1 LSSETHR
8 YTPVELDTLW
18 HSLGVVDAL
27 GQTVGLTLMPPED
40 RPGPSLDMHMSAL
53 SLSGCDVELIKPI
66 AQGGMAEVFLAKQRG
81 MEREVAVKRLK
92 PSVDSLASRAGLL
105 REARLTGQLEHPNV
119 IPVHTL
125 GAAADGGP
133 MLVMKHIDGITWRQF
148 IDAPDARADALT
160 GDTPFA
166 KHLDVLMQ
174 VAKAV
179 HYAHSRGVVHRDIKP
194 ENVMIGRF
202 GDVYLLDWGIAV
214 RLDPAPQIRLDG
226 IAGTPGYM
234 APEMVGTADMPISPL
249 TDVFLM
255 GAVLHELIT
264 GKPPNNAQTVHQAL
278 HQAYR
283 AAPPKFGPDV
293 STDLASI
300 CWRAMAR
307 EPSERFAD
315 AETFRQA
322 LLTHLSNRESAVIAH
337 EAQRRLMRLRRAVK
351 AEAPD
356 PAEVYRA
363 YGAARFGFEQ
373 ALRRWPDNLNAS
385 RGQQHTLEC
394 MIEFALDQG
403 HPDTAEALT
412 TELGTRNPRLEARIA
427 VGFRRQAAHTQE
439 LLTLRALEHQ
449 SDPEIGARTRSRV
462 ALSLGAVLGVLAM
475 VGGEVVRRY
484 LPAGVEPIHYL
495 PHGLLLFLITAGF
508 LFANRRVLTQT
519 QHNQRIGQM
528 TLLMMGG
535 GAVVFRAVVVLAG
548 LPIAKML
555 PLELVLYAVAIA
567 MMGFATHRR
576 LALAALPALLGAGA
590 MIVWPHWSFEIA
602 GATVFTA
609 LAVMAAV
616 WQREAG
622 QTLDDRPSPR
632 SSGVIAPAPAHRRA
646 LTADG
651 MPALTVDGMRALSM
665 RDTAHGATRRPRQ
678 TAERAALTRST
689 APPSSDPPSTPPSQR
704 PPASS

>member
-1 LSSETHR
+1 MNSETHR
-8 YTPVELDTLW
+8 YTPIELDKLW
-18 HSLGVVDAL
+18 RSLGVVDAL
-27 GQTVGLTLMPPED
+27 GQTVGLTITPPED
-40 RPGPSLDMHMSAL
+40 QPGKSLDMRL
-53 SLSGCDVELIKPI
+53 NDLRQNGCDVELISPI
-66 AQGGMAEVFLAKQRG
+66 AKGGMAEVHLARQRG
-81 MEREVAVKRLK
+81 MEREVAIKRLK
-92 PSVDSLASRAGLL
+92 PTVDSPSSRARLL

-125 GAAADGGP
+125 GVTEDGGP

-179 HYAHSRGVVHRDIKP
+179 HYAHRRGVVHRDIKP

-214 RLDPAPQIRLDG
+214 RLGPKPKVRSQG
-226 IAGTPGYM
+226 IAGTPSYM
-234 APEMVGTADMPISPL
+234 APEMVGTADMRISPR

-264 GKPPNNAQTVHQAL
+264 GSPPNSGQSVHQAL

-283 AAPPKFGPDV
+283 ADPPKFGPEV

-315 AETFRQA
+315 AEQFRQA
-322 LLTHLSNRESAVIAH
+322 LRTHLSNRESAVIAH
-337 EAQRRLMRLRRAVK
+337 EAHRRLIRLRRAIK
-351 AEAPD
+351 AEEPD
-356 PAEVYRA
+356 PTEVYRA

-373 ALRRWPDNLNAS
+373 ALRRWPDNLDAT

-403 HPDTAEALT
+403 HPETAEALA
-412 TELGTRNPRLEARIA
+412 TELAVRNRRLEARIA
-427 VGFRRQAAHTQE
+427 AGFRRQAARTQE
-439 LLTLRALEHQ
+439 LATLRALEHQ

-462 ALSLGAVLGVLAM
+462 AFRLGAVLGALAM
-475 VGGEVVRRY
+475 TGGEIARRF
-484 LPAGVEPIHYL
+484 LPSGVEAIHYL
-495 PHGLLLFLITAGF
+495 PHGVLLFLITAGF
-508 LFANRRVLTQT
+508 LFANRRVLLET
-519 QHNQRIGQM
+519 QHNQRISQM

-535 GAVVFRAVVVLAG
+535 GVVFRTVVVISG
-548 LPIAKML
+548 LPVMKML
-555 PLELVLYAVAIA
+555 PLEFVLYALAIA

-590 MIVWPHWSFEIA
+590 MLFSPRWSFEIA
-602 GATVFTA
+602 GATVFAA
-609 LAVMAAV
+609 LAAMAAV
-616 WQREAG
+616 WEREAG
-622 QTLDDRPSPR
+622 EDLDDAPPSR
-632 SSGVIAPAPAHRRA
+632 ASGVIAPITTQGRAPTLDSIRA
-646 LTADG
+646 I
-651 MPALTVDGMRALSM
+651 SM
-665 RDTAHGATRRPRQ
+665 RDTAHLQTHRPRA
-678 TAERAALTRST
+678 TAERAAISPST
-689 APPSSDPPSTPPSQR
+689 VPPSAAPPSDT